1 MKTWFPSVL
10 FIFVVG
16 TIGLF
21 VWPTKYRHFDYSG
34 VPMRE
39 NRFTGK
45 IDVLKQSHD
54 LVTWEDISTPTERAR
69 WYTVEQEKQALE
81 KIKVRGGFKN
91 KGDDNVSYYMRTKE
105 LEDEI
110 TKDDPRYKQML
121 RESGLDENVHPE
133 PRK

>member
-45 IDVLKQSHD
+45 IEVLKNLQTSLRGKIFRLRQSVPVGIQSNKRKKRSKKLNHEVD
-54 LVTWEDISTPTERAR
+54 SR
-69 WYTVEQEKQALE
+69 
-81 KIKVRGGFKN
+81 IKA
-91 KGDDNVSYYMRTKE
+91 T
-105 LEDEI
+105 I
-110 TKDDPRYKQML
+110 T
-121 RESGLDENVHPE
+121 
-133 PRK
+133 

>member
-1 MKTWFPSVL
+1 MKTWLPSIL

-21 VWPTKYRHFDYSG
+21 VWPTEYRHFDYSG

-45 IDVLKQSHD
+45 IEALKKFGN
-54 LVTWEDISTPTERAR
+54 LVTWEDISTPTTHAR

-81 KIKVRGGFKN
+81 KIKARGGFKI

-110 TKDDPRYKQML
+110 MKDDPRYKQML
-121 RESGLDENVHPE
+121 SEAGLDEDGKSAPL
-133 PRK
+133 K

>member
-1 MKTWFPSVL
+1 MKTRLASLL

-34 VPMRE
+34 IPMRE
-39 NRFTGK
+39 NRFIGK
-45 IDVLKQSHD
+45 IEVLRKFGD
-54 LVTWEDISTPTERAR
+54 LVTWEDISTPTKRAR
-69 WYTVEQEKQALE
+69 WYTVEQEKRAHEKVQA
-81 KIKVRGGFKN
+81 RGGFKN

-110 TKDDPRYKQML
+110 MKDDPRYKQML
-121 RESGLDENVHPE
+121 SEAGLDEDGKSV

>member
-1 MKTWFPSVL
+1 MKTRLASLL

-16 TIGLF
+16 TLGLF
-21 VWPTKYRHFDYSG
+21 VWPTKHRHFDYSG
-34 VPMRE
+34 IPMRE

-45 IDVLKQSHD
+45 IEVLRKFGD
-54 LVTWEDISTPTERAR
+54 LVTWEDISTPTKRAH
-69 WYTVEQEKQALE
+69 WYTAEQEKRALE
-81 KIKVRGGFKN
+81 KVQARGGFKN

-110 TKDDPRYKQML
+110 MKDDPRYKQML
-121 RESGLDENVHPE
+121 SEAGLDEDGKSV